1 MLISLA
7 LVQSLIYTTVS
18 EEGTEL
24 LLFHNTSHLIDKT
37 SL

>member
-7 LVQSLIYTTVS
+7 LAQSLISTNIS

-24 LLFHNTSHLIDKT
+24 LLLCTVHLIDKT